1 MRLRLFLAVWVLFVF
16 TATVSADCIALRP
29 RAVWME
35 RAAAADLQRVIYAAT
50 GSLLP
55 IRAISSS
62 DTNVIAVGFA
72 PGVKVDLSVRTLGD
86 QGYVLKSFNEGRK
99 TMLIATG
106 ATPVATTYALYSL
119 AERFGAGFYLGG
131 DALPVTKRP
140 FALPTM
146 DVANKPI
153 LEVRGVLPWYNF
165 FDSPTAWNAK
175 DYRFF
180 IDQLAKSKNNFLG
193 FHSYD
198 SEPFCTY
205 TSKDGHTVAGA
216 PLISTAQ
223 PTWGTSPMKTSEF
236 GYGTSGYFA
245 KGYFGADCSI
255 DTKTPEQGIADA
267 KKLLVDA
274 LWYAKARG
282 VRTCVGF
289 EVSGDPTAPGEIDN
303 LELRLKELIR
313 TYPMLDYVWIWEPE
327 AMGLTGSL
335 QHPSRSDFGAYYR
348 RWQDHFADITD
359 SKRKTE
365 AVRMGIYALAAH
377 RILQSEAP
385 KVRMV
390 LSGWGGDNHLHFSD
404 FYPGLDKI
412 LPKDIVFSALDN
424 IITSDTVSEAY
435 GKLSKDREFWPIPWF
450 EYDGDQWMPQPNT
463 KHFFNNA
470 RDSVKKGTKGLL
482 GIHWRTRDMEESQAY
497 ISQYAW
503 DANLSYEGF
512 YRGYAQRRFGDERAA
527 KLLMSLQE
535 LGYRWLGAGGQNE
548 CANFT
553 WVPAPLQNVER
564 LKEVFNTGK
573 LRSSEALDY
582 LKATYD
588 WSIAFDG
595 TSRLLHMGGEIRT
608 TLDRIKAEKRAA
620 TAQEREMLTNALAD
634 ADTILGNGI
643 LAYASRMSNRGELGV
658 LATINT
664 KAVAD
669 IRATREAVQQVT
681 SQTPQPPVI
690 AKLPLAVRSILPLS
704 TALAGQPF
712 RISAVVDGASSAAKA
727 EVFYK
732 RNNGTYASS
741 PLKLVNT
748 ARIEGEIP
756 AAGVKGDVLDYY
768 LRVTDGNQTVSWPK
782 EAPKSVQ
789 HLSVV
794 RGIGSPGIAVKPA
807 PDPKIGKIAKANY
820 VIGPMAVTLSWP
832 DITGLKAFRLTRQM
846 SGETTWA
853 EVGSTVDNWYEDR
866 GVQVGSSYIYRVQ
879 DVLTGAVIAQSDAVT
894 IPEPPIPAAPELT
907 TVPLPGRV
915 RLQTANGGDEV
926 GGYHVYRAEKA
937 DGVFE
942 IVDFTGSG
950 SRCVVQADPGKA
962 YYYQLRALSLNGK
975 EGPASLPTLTA
986 AMPLNA
992 KPIVSLDF
1000 NGTDAVKVPNTVTED
1015 GFPAMR
1021 VDKGSFAQLPHL
1033 DAFNA
1038 REDIGIEFWV
1048 KLSSP
1053 GDMPVF
1059 VCHGAWSMDGYFVQL
1074 LAGRVRFY
1082 LAGVGTLDTGG
1093 IEVGRWTQIA
1103 ATYEG
1108 SKMVVYINGQRAG
1121 ALPANGEITPCSR
1134 PLYLGRYD
1142 QEGDAWT
1149 VNGYMAGLRIFPYAL
1164 TDGEVARHYQQ
1175 QLHATKTV
1183 GPAR

>member
-1 MRLRLFLAVWVLFVF
+1 
-16 TATVSADCIALRP
+16 
-29 RAVWME
+29 ME
-35 RAAAADLQRVIYAAT
+35 RAAAADLKRVIYATT

-55 IRAISSS
+55 IRSARST
-62 DTNVIAVGFA
+62 DANVIAVGFA
-72 PGVKVDLSVRTLGD
+72 PGVKVDLSSRSLGD
-86 QGYVLKSFNEGRK
+86 QGYVLKSFKEGRK
-99 TMLIATG
+99 NTLVAAG

-119 AERFGAGFYLGG
+119 AESFGAGFYLGG
-131 DALPVTKRP
+131 DALPATKKP
-140 FALPTM
+140 FTLPVM
-146 DVANKPI
+146 DVVNKPI
-153 LEVRGVLPWYNF
+153 LDVRGVLPWYNF
-165 FDSPTAWNAK
+165 FDSPTAWNAE

-198 SEPFCTY
+198 SEPFCAY
-205 TSKDGHTVAGA
+205 TSKDGGTVAGA
-216 PLISTAQ
+216 PLVSTAQ

-245 KGYFGADCSI
+245 KGYFGADCSM
-255 DTKTPEQGIADA
+255 DYKTPEQGITDA

-289 EVSGDPTAPGEIDN
+289 EVYGDPTAPVAIDN

-313 TYPMLDYVWIWEPE
+313 TYPMVDYIWIWEPE

-335 QHPSRSDFGAYYR
+335 VQPSRSGLGAYYR
-348 RWQDHFADITD
+348 RWQDHFAEITD
-359 SKRKTE
+359 PKRKTE

-377 RILQSEAP
+377 RILQREAP

-390 LSGWGGDNHLHFSD
+390 LSGWGGDDHLHFTD
-404 FYPGLDKI
+404 FYPGLDTI

-424 IITSDTVSEAY
+424 IITSDTVSKAY
-435 GKLSKDREFWPIPWF
+435 GNLPKDREFWPIPWF
-450 EYDGDQWMPQPNT
+450 EFDGDQWMSQPNT

-470 RDSVKKGTKGLL
+470 RDAVKKGAKGML
-482 GIHWRTRDMEESQAY
+482 GIHWRTRDVEESQAY
-497 ISQYAW
+497 LSQYAW

-527 KLLMSLQE
+527 KLLMSLQDM
-535 LGYRWLGAGGQNE
+535 GYRWLDGWGQNE

-553 WVPAPLQNVER
+553 WMPATLQNTER
-564 LKEVFNTGK
+564 LKAVFNTEG
-573 LRSSEALDY
+573 LRPSEALDY

-588 WSIAFDG
+588 WSIAFDE
-595 TSRLLHMGGEIRT
+595 TSRLLQNGGEIRT
-608 TLDRIKAEKRAA
+608 TLDKIKAEQRAA
-620 TAQEREMLTNALAD
+620 TAEEREMLTSAVAK

-669 IRATREAVQQVT
+669 IRATRNAIQQVT
-681 SQTPQPPVI
+681 SLTPQPPVT
-690 AKLPLAVRSILPLS
+690 AKLPLAVRSILPLT
-704 TALAGQPF
+704 TAQAGQPF
-712 RISAVVDGASSAAKA
+712 RISAVVDGASPAAKA
-727 EVFYK
+727 EVFTR
-732 RNNGTYASS
+732 RNNGKYASS

-748 ARIEGEIP
+748 ARIEGVIP
-756 AAGVKGDVLDYY
+756 AADVKGDVLDYF
-768 LRVTDGNQTVSWPK
+768 LRVTDGSQTVSWPK
-782 EAPKSVQ
+782 DAPKSVM

-794 RGIGSPGIAVKPA
+794 RGIGKPGKAVKPA
-807 PDPKIGKIAKANY
+807 SAPKIGTITKANT
-820 VIGPMAVTLSWP
+820 VLGPMAVTLDWP
-832 DITGLKAFRLTRQM
+832 DNSGLKAFRLTRQM

-866 GVQVGSSYIYRVQ
+866 NVQVGSSYRYRVQ
-879 DVLTGAVIAQSDAVT
+879 DVVTGAIIAQSDTVT

-907 TVPLPGRV
+907 AVPLPGRV
-915 RLQTANGGDEV
+915 RLQAASGGDEV
-926 GGYHVYRAEKA
+926 GGYHVYRSENA
-937 DGVFE
+937 DGLFE
-942 IVDFTGSG
+942 KVDFTGSG
-950 SRCVVQADPGKA
+950 SRCVVQAEPGKA
-962 YYYQLRALSLNGK
+962 FYYQLRALSLNSK
-975 EGPASLPTLTA
+975 EGPPSQPALAT
-986 AMPLNA
+986 AMPLDA
-992 KPIVSLDF
+992 KPIVSLNFD
-1000 NGTDAVKVPNTVTED
+1000 GTDTVKGPNTVTED

-1021 VDKGSFAQLPHL
+1021 TDKRSFAQLPHL
-1033 DAFNA
+1033 DAYNA

-1048 KLSSP
+1048 KLTSP

-1059 VCHGAWSMDGYFVQL
+1059 VCHGAWGMDGFFVQL

-1093 IEVGRWTQIA
+1093 IEVGRWTHIA

-1108 SKMVVYINGQRAG
+1108 TEMAVYINGKRAG
-1121 ALPANGEITPCSR
+1121 SIPVHGEITPCGR
-1134 PLYLGRYD
+1134 PLYVGRYD
-1142 QEGDAWT
+1142 QEGDSWT
-1149 VNGYMAGLRIFPYAL
+1149 VNSYMAGVRIYPFAL
-1164 TDGEVARHYQQ
+1164 TDAEVARHYQQ
-1175 QLHATKTV
+1175 QLNATPAI